1 MSFRIVRND
10 ISKVRADA
18 IVMSAN
24 PEPICGDSCDLSI
37 YNAAGFEEMLK
48 ARQEIGPLATGEVA
62 VSPAFALPAKYVFHT
77 VGPVWKGGESGEL
90 LALCIC
96 YQRNLEKALE
106 LGCKSIAFPLIS
118 SGVYQFPKDKA
129 LSVAIETIRD
139 FLQINEMDVVLVVY
153 DRRSFELSQELRN
166 DVRSYIDENYIALK
180 DSYSEKWN
188 LNSRSKLSAFETDC
202 GENSVLQPDD
212 DECSSF
218 SLASFENLEVRRE
231 CAFRNICTK
240 PSIDPKEEPLE
251 KVINHAAE
259 TFQQKLFSL
268 IQNKKFDDVDV
279 YKKANLDR
287 KHFSKIRSD
296 VHYSPKKKTAIA
308 LSIALQLNLD
318 ETKDLLSRAGYAL
331 SPSNKGDL
339 IVSYFI
345 SHQKYD
351 IWEINTVLFK
361 YGQTTLGA

>member
-37 YNAAGFEEMLK
+37 YNAAGFDDMLK

-62 VSPAFALPAKYVFHT
+62 VSPAFALKAKYVFHT
-77 VGPVWKGGESGEL
+77 VGPIWKGGDSGEL
-90 LALCIC
+90 LALRIC

-106 LGCKSIAFPLIS
+106 LECQSIAFPLIS

-129 LSVAIETIRD
+129 LSVAIETIRK
-139 FLQINEMDVVLVVY
+139 FLHANEIDVVLVIY
-153 DRRSFELSQELRN
+153 DKRSFELSQELQK
-166 DVRSYIDENYIALK
+166 DVQSYIDENYVACENF
-180 DSYSEKWN
+180 DSERWN
-188 LNSRSKLSAFETDC
+188 LTSCSEDVDFQL
-202 GENSVLQPDD
+202 DD
-212 DECSSF
+212 VDDSFQSNDECLKCSPRIESKEY
-218 SLASFENLEVRRE
+218 ASRNTVFELSKHR
-231 CAFRNICTK
+231 
-240 PSIDPKEEPLE
+240 KEESLE
-251 KVINHAAE
+251 NVINRVGE

-268 IQNKKFDDVDV
+268 IQEKRLDDVDV

-296 VHYSPKKKTAIA
+296 IHYSPKKKTAVA

-345 SHQKYD
+345 SRHKYD
-351 IWEINTVLFK
+351 IWEINTVLFQ
-361 YGQTTLGA
+361 YGLTTLGA

>member
-1 MSFRIVRND
+1 
-10 ISKVRADA
+10 
-18 IVMSAN
+18 MSAN

-37 YNAAGFEEMLK
+37 YNGAGFEEMLK

-62 VSPAFALPAKYVFHT
+62 VSPAFALKAKYVFHT
-77 VGPVWKGGESGEL
+77 VGPIWKGGESGEL
-90 LALCIC
+90 LALRTC
-96 YQRNLEKALE
+96 YEKNLEKAKELE
-106 LGCKSIAFPLIS
+106 CQSIAFPLIS
-118 SGVYQFPKDKA
+118 SGVYLFPKDKA

-153 DRRSFELSQELRN
+153 DRRSFELSQELQN
-166 DVRSYIDENYIALK
+166 DVRSYIDENYIDENGISCEDFDSERLK
-180 DSYSEKWN
+180 SLEEV
-188 LNSRSKLSAFETDC
+188 A
-202 GENSVLQPDD
+202 
-212 DECSSF
+212 SF
-218 SLASFENLEVRRE
+218 S
-231 CAFRNICTK
+231 
-240 PSIDPKEEPLE
+240 SIDELCSLRGSLDD
-251 KVINHAAE
+251 VINRTEE

-268 IQNKKFDDVDV
+268 IQEKQFNDVDV

-296 VHYSPKKKTAIA
+296 IHYSPKKKTAVA

-345 SHQKYD
+345 SRRKYD
-351 IWEINTVLFK
+351 IWEINTVLFQ
-361 YGQTTLGA
+361 YGLTTLGA

>member
-37 YNAAGFEEMLK
+37 YNAAGFDDMLK

-62 VSPAFALPAKYVFHT
+62 VSPAFALKAKYVFHT
-77 VGPVWKGGESGEL
+77 VGPIWKGGDSGEL
-90 LALCIC
+90 LALRIC

-153 DRRSFELSQELRN
+153 DRRSFELSQELQN
-166 DVRSYIDENYIALK
+166 DVRSYIDENYI
-180 DSYSEKWN
+180 
-188 LNSRSKLSAFETDC
+188 
-202 GENSVLQPDD
+202 GENGISCEDFDSERLK
-212 DECSSF
+212 S
-218 SLASFENLEVRRE
+218 
-231 CAFRNICTK
+231 
-240 PSIDPKEEPLE
+240 LE
-251 KVINHAAE
+251 KVASFSSIDESCSLRGSLDDVINRTEE

-268 IQNKKFDDVDV
+268 IQEKQFNDVDV

-296 VHYSPKKKTAIA
+296 IHYSPKKKTAVA

-345 SHQKYD
+345 SRHKYD
-351 IWEINTVLFK
+351 IWEINTVLFQ
-361 YGQTTLGA
+361 YGLTTLGA

>member
-1 MSFRIVRND
+1 
-10 ISKVRADA
+10 
-18 IVMSAN
+18 MSAN

-37 YNAAGFEEMLK
+37 YNGAGFEEMLK

-90 LALCIC
+90 LALRTC
-96 YQRNLEKALE
+96 YEKNLEKALE
-106 LGCKSIAFPLIS
+106 LECQSIAFPLIS
-118 SGVYQFPKDKA
+118 SGVYLFPKDKA

-153 DRRSFELSQELRN
+153 DRRSFELSQELQN
-166 DVRSYIDENYIALK
+166 DVRSYIDENYIDENGISCEDFDSERLK
-180 DSYSEKWN
+180 SLEEV
-188 LNSRSKLSAFETDC
+188 A
-202 GENSVLQPDD
+202 
-212 DECSSF
+212 SF
-218 SLASFENLEVRRE
+218 S
-231 CAFRNICTK
+231 
-240 PSIDPKEEPLE
+240 SIDELCSLRGSLDD
-251 KVINHAAE
+251 VINRTEE

-268 IQNKKFDDVDV
+268 IQEKRLDDVDV

-296 VHYSPKKKTAIA
+296 IHYSPKKKTAVA

>member
-1 MSFRIVRND
+1 
-10 ISKVRADA
+10 
-18 IVMSAN
+18 MSAN

-37 YNAAGFEEMLK
+37 YNGAGFEEMLK

-90 LALCIC
+90 LALRTC
-96 YQRNLEKALE
+96 YEKNLEKALE
-106 LGCKSIAFPLIS
+106 LECQSIAFPLIS
-118 SGVYQFPKDKA
+118 SGVYLFPKDKA

-166 DVRSYIDENYIALK
+166 DVRSYIDENYIDENGISCEDF
-180 DSYSEKWN
+180 DSERLNLTSFRQYFVFESDKGEK
-188 LNSRSKLSAFETDC
+188 SKS
-202 GENSVLQPDD
+202 
-212 DECSSF
+212 
-218 SLASFENLEVRRE
+218 
-231 CAFRNICTK
+231 
-240 PSIDPKEEPLE
+240 LE
-251 KVINHAAE
+251 KVASFSSIDELCSLRGSLDDVINRTEE

>member
-1 MSFRIVRND
+1 MSFRIIRND
-10 ISKVRADA
+10 ISKVRADV

-37 YNAAGFEEMLK
+37 YNGAGFEEMLK

-62 VSPAFALPAKYVFHT
+62 VSPAFALKAKYVFHT
-77 VGPVWKGGESGEL
+77 VGPIWKGGESGEL
-90 LALCIC
+90 LALRTC
-96 YQRNLEKALE
+96 YEKNLEKAKELE
-106 LGCKSIAFPLIS
+106 CQSIAFPLIS
-118 SGVYQFPKDKA
+118 SGVYLFPKDKA

-153 DRRSFELSQELRN
+153 DRRSFELSQELQN
-166 DVRSYIDENYIALK
+166 DVRSYIDENYIDENGISCEDFDSERLK
-180 DSYSEKWN
+180 SLEEV
-188 LNSRSKLSAFETDC
+188 A
-202 GENSVLQPDD
+202 
-212 DECSSF
+212 SF
-218 SLASFENLEVRRE
+218 S
-231 CAFRNICTK
+231 
-240 PSIDPKEEPLE
+240 SIDELCSLRGSLDD
-251 KVINHAAE
+251 VINRTEE

-268 IQNKKFDDVDV
+268 IQEKQFNDVDV

-296 VHYSPKKKTAIA
+296 IHYSPKKKTAVA

-345 SHQKYD
+345 SRRKYD
-351 IWEINTVLFK
+351 IWEINTVLFQ
-361 YGQTTLGA
+361 YGLTTLGA